1 MGLIRLR
8 GVGLGETALRG
19 SFETLFEPCALDDRI
34 AVAETAPYL
43 RLSVLVPEARD
54 LLFELGMLGHDDNV
68 AAFGENVQQLG
79 APIRG
84 ALDLVPD
91 VIQGVHMTSKTK
103 S

>member
-1 MGLIRLR
+1 MRPR
-8 GVGLGETALRG
+8 DVGFGETALSG

-54 LLFELGMLGHDDNV
+54 LLFELSMLGRDVVVV
-68 AAFGENVQQLG
+68 ALTEDVQKLG
-79 APIRG
+79 APLGG
-84 ALDLVPD
+84 ALDLEPD